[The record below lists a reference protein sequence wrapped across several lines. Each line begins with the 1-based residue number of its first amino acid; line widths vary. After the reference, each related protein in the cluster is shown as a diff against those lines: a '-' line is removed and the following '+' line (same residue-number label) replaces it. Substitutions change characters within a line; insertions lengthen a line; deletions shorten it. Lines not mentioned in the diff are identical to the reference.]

1 MKNNETI
8 ETDKDAVLS
17 ITDTGTLKLVGDSS
31 YRLYIHKYAG
41 SYRIGPPTGYTSFSL
56 SKKPNWFH
64 RMFSKLLLGWEWVD
78 NV

>member
-1 MKNNETI
+1 MEKQETI
-8 ETDKDAVLS
+8 KA
-17 ITDTGTLKLVGDSS
+17 DTEILQPSEQTHTLTANTFRLGT
-31 YRLYIHKYAG
+31 YIPKYAG
-41 SYRIGPPTGYTSFSL
+41 YYRIGPPTGYTSFTL